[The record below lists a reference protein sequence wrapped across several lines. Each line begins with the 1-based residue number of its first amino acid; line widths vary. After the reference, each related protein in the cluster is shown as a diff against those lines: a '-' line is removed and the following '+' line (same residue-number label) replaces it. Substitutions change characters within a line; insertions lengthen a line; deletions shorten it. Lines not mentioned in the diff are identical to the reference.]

1 MDIATVLKIA
11 LVFISIGL
19 TIAILLQSRSAGL
32 GGSFGGGS
40 DGFHVRRGSEKRIW
54 QATVV
59 LASLFLLT
67 AFAHL
72 FVN

>member
-1 MDIATVLKIA
+1 MNIVTILNILLVLE
-11 LVFISIGL
+11 SIGL
-19 TIAILLQSRSAGL
+19 CVAILLQSRSAGL
-32 GGSFGGGS
+32 GGTFGGGS
-40 DGFHVRRGSEKRIW
+40 EGFHVRRGSEKRIF

-59 LASLFLLT
+59 LATLFLLT

>member
-1 MDIATVLKIA
+1 MDIATLLKAA
-11 LVFISIGL
+11 LVVWSIGL
-19 TIAILLQSRSAGL
+19 TIVILLQSRSAGL

-40 DGFHVRRGSEKRIW
+40 EGFHVRRGSEKRIF

-59 LASLFLLT
+59 LAGLFLLT

-72 FVN
+72 LIS